1 MPLRN
6 VKICIRIGEAYSSL
20 FFQLILIYFFSIDLN
35 TNKIENTLSYYLQ
48 CILHKMLALMIEKL
62 AGFEPLQRKILLYC
76 FETPTSTAI
85 KPVITVFEERR
96 KSEKDQNNATLWRYY
111 NENFNAVLRECRED
125 IRNLVAY
132 VELKFAKEMQ
142 LNNAKL
148 LKFEEL
154 QKIALSNKYYLLSA
168 PESVHGTPSCI
179 CIRNYMISL
188 FMRGIQFRD
197 HETLW
202 GKFSYGEI
210 RNRHRNNMS
219 HLLCPT
225 VKNDLTNA
233 MKESKQYSSHIS
245 FW

>member
-1 MPLRN
+1 
-6 VKICIRIGEAYSSL
+6 
-20 FFQLILIYFFSIDLN
+20 
-35 TNKIENTLSYYLQ
+35 
-48 CILHKMLALMIEKL
+48 MLALMMEKL

-76 FETPTSTAI
+76 FETPTSTAM
-85 KPVITVFEERR
+85 KTVITVFEERPEFL
-96 KSEKDQNNATLWRYY
+96 KKQNNEDKNNATLWRYY
-111 NENFNAVLRECRED
+111 NEKFNGYYHISCGPRYTIV
-125 IRNLVAY
+125 Y
-132 VELKFAKEMQ
+132 SELKFAKDLIIDHSLM
-142 LNNAKL
+142 LNL
-148 LKFEEL
+148 ERLK
-154 QKIALSNKYYLLSA
+154 KKYLSNNYYLLSA

-202 GKFSYGEI
+202 AKFSYGEI
-210 RNRHRNNMS
+210 RDRHRNAMIK
-219 HLLCPT
+219 LLCHT

>member
-1 MPLRN
+1 
-6 VKICIRIGEAYSSL
+6 
-20 FFQLILIYFFSIDLN
+20 
-35 TNKIENTLSYYLQ
+35 
-48 CILHKMLALMIEKL
+48 MLALMMEKL

-76 FETPTSTAI
+76 FETPTATVM
-85 KPVITVFEERR
+85 KTVITVFEERPEIL
-96 KSEKDQNNATLWRYY
+96 KKQNKEDKNNATLWRYY
-111 NENFNAVLRECRED
+111 NENFNAVLWECREHN
-125 IRNLVAY
+125 RNLVAY
-132 VELKFAKEMQ
+132 VELKFAKEIQ
-142 LNNAKL
+142 LNNATL
-148 LKFEEL
+148 LKFEQL

-202 GKFSYGEI
+202 AKFSYGEI
-210 RNRHRNNMS
+210 RDRHRNAMIK
-219 HLLCPT
+219 LLCHT